1 MPKERRDEKLTKRLS
16 EGFRAG
22 LFGLAMNLLLF
33 ILKIV
38 WAFKVHSSSVLA
50 DAMNNLSDFLSSSIT
65 LLGFYLASKPADYE
79 HPFGHARFETI
90 SGFMISL
97 IMLYLGLAT
106 LKDNVLSIFDPKTL
120 QLQRGIFAVLFF
132 SIGIKLIMYFYYQK
146 KYQSTESEL
155 MNANAIDSINDVW
168 MTLAIV
174 LAIWV
179 EKQGW
184 FRLDLILGILL
195 SFMIIFTSLQMIYQF
210 IYDLLG
216 SRPDD
221 LLIEKIQSILEKED
235 EILGYH
241 DLMLH
246 SYGPE
251 EYYGTVH
258 VELDARYDLL
268 EAHRIV
274 DRLEYCIQ
282 KDTGVEIVI
291 HLDPIDLEDPER
303 KKMEEVFAEILT
315 KIHPDLDYHDF
326 RIIKKRILVDVVI
339 PQKLSDI
346 SNHQLTEK
354 IEEAFKEKSYHYR
367 FTIIYDR
374 NYLLEE

>member
-1 MPKERRDEKLTKRLS
+1 MSKERSDENLTQRLS
-16 EGFRAG
+16 EGIKAG

-33 ILKIV
+33 ILKMV
-38 WAFKVHSSSVLA
+38 WALRVHSSSVLA

-90 SGFMISL
+90 SGFLISL

-106 LKDNVLSIFDPKTL
+106 LKDSIQSVFDPQSL
-120 QLQRGIFAVLFF
+120 QLQRGIFSVLIF
-132 SIGIKLIMYFYYQK
+132 SIGIKLLMYLYYQR
-146 KYQSTESEL
+146 KYRKTESEV
-155 MNANAIDSINDVW
+155 MNANALDSINDVW
-168 MTLAIV
+168 MTIAIL

-179 EKQGW
+179 EKEGW

-195 SFMIIFTSLQMIYQF
+195 SLMIIITSLKMIYQF
-210 IYDLLG
+210 VYDLLG
-216 SRPDD
+216 ARPDES
-221 LLIEKIQSILEKED
+221 LIEEIQEIMEKEN

-241 DLMLH
+241 DLILH

-258 VELDARYDLL
+258 VEIDARYDLL
-268 EAHRIV
+268 GAHQIV
-274 DRLEYCIQ
+274 DRLEYCIEKQ
-282 KDTGVEIVI
+282 TGVEMVI

-303 KKMEEVFAEILT
+303 KRMEKLFKKTLES
-315 KIHPDLDYHDF
+315 IHPELDYHDF
-326 RIIKKRILVDVVI
+326 RIIKQRILVDVVI
-339 PQKLSDI
+339 PQTISSISDRKLYQQI
-346 SNHQLTEK
+346 Q
-354 IEEAFKEKSYHYR
+354 EAFDEKGCHYD
-367 FTIIYDR
+367 FSIIFDR